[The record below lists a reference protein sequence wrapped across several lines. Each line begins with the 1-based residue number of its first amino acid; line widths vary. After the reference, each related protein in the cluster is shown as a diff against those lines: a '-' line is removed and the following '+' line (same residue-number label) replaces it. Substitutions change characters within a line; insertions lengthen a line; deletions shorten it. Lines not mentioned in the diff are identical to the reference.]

1 METNWYKNCSK
12 KWLHSPRI
20 LFLFSQVQ
28 FFFDRGFIWRR
39 DTLRW
44 HKKLCFLFLCKKG
57 IIDLPMVLIRYLFW
71 CFSKETWQL
80 SSWVELGITKKSLI
94 KASSSFQRKY
104 SIETKCKKK
113 DSTNLKKSG
122 TKNKTRKDLRP
133 EWVRWYRHR
142 QLNIKCWNSGFHR
155 SPLSSSIR
163 RLNPGVVSPSKGCCR
178 GQSISLQPWQTRW
191 SSGILKRSSANL
203 EGISGY
209 WEAE

>member
-1 METNWYKNCSK
+1 MQNTTKKIDHYFFAAAAEKSNLLQIWMTKNKGFFLLLSLLLLWHMETNWYKNCSK

-113 DSTNLKKSG
+113 DSTNLKKVEQKIKRG
-122 TKNKTRKDLRP
+122 KT
-133 EWVRWYRHR
+133 
-142 QLNIKCWNSGFHR
+142 
-155 SPLSSSIR
+155 
-163 RLNPGVVSPSKGCCR
+163 
-178 GQSISLQPWQTRW
+178 
-191 SSGILKRSSANL
+191 
-203 EGISGY
+203 
-209 WEAE
+209 